1 MRFLEIGN
9 TVDKNNTRLYN
20 ADMTNINPRTEIYVD
35 MDGVL
40 VDFFKAWADVMG
52 VKTFRDIK
60 NIDAGLEKIKQTKDF
75 WINLE
80 KTPNA
85 DNLLRIIKDVKGSYS
100 ILSSPMPGDPRVE
113 PSKKA
118 WIKKNLVAF
127 APKQVIITYD
137 KAKYATQADGTPNI
151 LIDDYGTN
159 IDKWQSAGGVGF
171 KHKDHKFERTAKNLK
186 QNFSAYSEE
195 AAGVGIITKQ
205 NTTVD
210 VKPGETKRQAKKMGF
225 KLDKKGYPPTLR
237 K

>member
-20 ADMTNINPRTEIYVD
+20 ADMTKINPRTEIYVD

-85 DNLLRIIKDVKGSYS
+85 DNLLNIIKDVKGSYS

-113 PSKKA
+113 PSKQA
-118 WIKKNLVAF
+118 W
-127 APKQVIITYD
+127 
-137 KAKYATQADGTPNI
+137 
-151 LIDDYGTN
+151 
-159 IDKWQSAGGVGF
+159 
-171 KHKDHKFERTAKNLK
+171 
-186 QNFSAYSEE
+186 
-195 AAGVGIITKQ
+195 
-205 NTTVD
+205 
-210 VKPGETKRQAKKMGF
+210 VK
-225 KLDKKGYPPTLR
+225 
-237 K
+237 

>member
-1 MRFLEIGN
+1 
-9 TVDKNNTRLYN
+9 
-20 ADMTNINPRTEIYVD
+20 

-85 DNLLRIIKDVKGSYS
+85 DNLLNIIKDVKGSYS

-113 PSKKA
+113 PSKQA
-118 WIKKNLVAF
+118 WVKKNLVAF

-137 KAKYATQADGTPNI
+137 KAKYAKQADGTPNI

-159 IDKWQSAGGVGF
+159 IDKWEAAGGVGF
-171 KHKDHKFERTAKNLK
+171 KHKDHKFERTAQNLK
-186 QNFSAYSEE
+186 QNFSAYREE

-225 KLDKKGYPPTLR
+225 KLDKKGYPPSLR